1 MLLIQNLDLPED
13 TAAVINILQHLIDL
27 QEDYPTKVK
36 MADKA
41 WTSRNSNAL
50 KKAAF
55 RSIRATLAKMCVG
68 SVRCSYCEDSLADEV
83 EHILP
88 KSLFPEQAFQWQNY
102 LFACGPC
109 NGPKSNRYGVIL
121 NNSVSEF
128 IRKKDDLIVPPPGGQ
143 SALINPRI
151 EDPTLFLELDLGGV
165 TPDGTVLDATYEFI
179 VHDGLSATDQA
190 RAKFSI
196 LVLGLNREVIRAAR
210 ENAFSGFRARLKE
223 YVDARQQNASQAE
236 LSILK
241 QAILNTPHLTVFFE
255 MRRQRGWLPQ
265 INHLFSSAPEAIDWQ
280 TH

>member
-1 MLLIQNLDLPED
+1 
-13 TAAVINILQHLIDL
+13 
-27 QEDYPTKVK
+27 
-36 MADKA
+36 
-41 WTSRNSNAL
+41 
-50 KKAAF
+50 
-55 RSIRATLAKMCVG
+55 MCVG

-88 KSLFPEQAFQWQNY
+88 KNLFPEHTFQWQNY

-109 NGPKSNRYGVIL
+109 NGPKSNKYGVIL

-128 IRKKDDLIVPPPGGQ
+128 IRKKDDRIVPPPGGQ

-165 TPDGTVLDATYEFI
+165 TPDGTTLDATYEFI
-179 VHDGLSATDQA
+179 AHDGLSAADHA
-190 RAKFSI
+190 RAQFSI

-223 YVDARQQNASQAE
+223 YVDARQTNASQAE

-241 QAILNTPHLTVFFE
+241 QAILNAPHLTVFFE

-265 INHLFSSAPEAIDWQ
+265 INYLFSNAPEAIDWQ